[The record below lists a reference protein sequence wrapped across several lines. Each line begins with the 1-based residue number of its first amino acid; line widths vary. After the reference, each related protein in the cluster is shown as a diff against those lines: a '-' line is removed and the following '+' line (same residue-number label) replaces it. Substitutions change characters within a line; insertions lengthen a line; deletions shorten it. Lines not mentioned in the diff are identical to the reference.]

1 MLRDRDEELG
11 VRGNMIRSFG
21 LRVRL
26 VAVVTVLALVATLGA
41 SVASA
46 AAPPGV
52 NTEGTGPS
60 PKGAGLLSKAA
71 LAQDTC
77 TEGGRTNFY
86 YAGNGPFCVNPW
98 ADGKDNGG
106 ATAPGVTATTVKV
119 VGYFSNEEMLAQS
132 GEQPPK
138 NSVTGERVTWE
149 KVVED
154 QDQAWNTL
162 VEQLGTFQLWGRKPE
177 IEVVIASGPD
187 ETAQRAD
194 ALAVLEKNP
203 FMVFDLASPSEGG
216 SAVFSSVVAQRKV
229 ITWSASTTPEIAAQQ
244 SPYRWSVGQDPN
256 SIPTLT
262 AAFLGRT
269 LSGKKAQWAGDE
281 AMTKKTRVFGA
292 VYPNSNFDFA
302 GFEQLLKQ
310 NGGSALADSAEYD
323 PDPARSA
330 EQAATFVTKL
340 KSKGVTT
347 VVLFATST
355 MVGPLMKA
363 ATDQEY
369 KPEWILTGSGYHDY
383 PLFPRTWDQE
393 QAAHAFGTGVLS
405 PNFSGPTPAGGMD
418 VDQVVLGVGGRK
430 RRREHRRVVPR
441 PLPVDPLRGPD
452 ADGSE
457 PREGSVLSAGL
468 RRRRRRHDGVA
479 QRLRQDRRHALRR
492 ERLVGVRQRAHLVES
507 RGHHRRPAGQGRHHV
522 HERRQTLRLRRLPE
536 ARTQVLR
543 RGLAPRRHPDRD
555 GLRGRRRS
563 RGATVQRLPELG
575 RRGVVGRVM
584 ALVRETRRRR

>member
-1 MLRDRDEELG
+1 
-11 VRGNMIRSFG
+11 MIRSSA
-21 LRVRL
+21 RVRL
-26 VAVVTVLALVATLGA
+26 VTVMVVLVLVAALGA

-46 AAPPGV
+46 TVPPGV

-71 LAQDTC
+71 LAQETC

-119 VGYFSNEEMLAQS
+119 VGYFSNDEMLAQS

-162 VEQLGTFQLWGRKPE
+162 VEQLGTFQLWGRTPE
-177 IEVVIASGPD
+177 IEVVIASGAD

-216 SAVFSSVVAQRKV
+216 SAVFSSVVAQRKI
-229 ITWSASTTPEIAAQQ
+229 ITWSASTTPEIAAEQ

-269 LSGKKAQWAGDE
+269 LSGKKARWAGDE

-302 GFEQLLKQ
+302 GFEQLLKE

-369 KPEWILTGSGYHDY
+369 QPEWILTGSGYHDY
-383 PLFPRTWDQE
+383 PLFPRTWDQD

-418 VDQVVLGVGGRK
+418 VIKWYWGSAGGSGGGSIAGLYLALYQSVHYAGPTLTAANLEEGLFSAPAFGGAADGTTVWRNGFGKTVDMPYDENAWLGSDNALIWWNPEGTIAGLPGKGAIMFMNGGKRAGYGDFPKREPKFFEEGSLRDDIPIGTGFVGG
-430 RRREHRRVVPR
+430 VVPAV
-441 PLPVDPLRGPD
+441 PPCNGCPSSG
-452 ADGSE
+452 
-457 PREGSVLSAGL
+457 
-468 RRRRRRHDGVA
+468 GVA
-479 QRLRQDRRHALRR
+479 
-492 ERLVGVRQRAHLVES
+492 S
-507 RGHHRRPAGQGRHHV
+507 
-522 HERRQTLRLRRLPE
+522 
-536 ARTQVLR
+536 
-543 RGLAPRRHPDRD
+543 
-555 GLRGRRRS
+555 
-563 RGATVQRLPELG
+563 
-575 RRGVVGRVM
+575 
-584 ALVRETRRRR
+584 